1 MIQSSPRK
9 AQSGL
14 FAPAPRVSVLAP
26 FPLAQAYTYALP
38 EGMTAQPGDYVRVP
52 LGRRETLGVV
62 WDGAADEDVA
72 EKKLKFVLERF
83 DAPPMAADLR
93 HFIDRMA
100 RYTLSSPG
108 AILKMVLSVPAVFAP
123 EKRKGR
129 LKIEGADYRLDGK
142 TTLSEAQTLAAQ
154 SLCAAVK
161 KEKFATFLLDGVT
174 GAGKTE
180 VYLEAVQTALAAQK
194 QALILLPEIA
204 LTAQFLK
211 RFEARFGAPPAQWH
225 SGMTPAQRRETW
237 RGVMN
242 GKIRV
247 VAGARSALF
256 LPFADLAL
264 IVADEEHDSSYKQ
277 EEGVIYSARD
287 MAVLRASEADIPV
300 VLVSATPSLETE
312 TNARQGRYT
321 RLHLPDRHGGAAMPD
336 VHVIDLKKDR
346 PERQRFLSSSLR
358 EALKKTLEAGE
369 QSLLFLNR
377 RGYAPLTLCRTC
389 GFRLQCPSCTA
400 WLVEHK
406 VRGKL
411 QCHHCGFA
419 TPQPKECPS
428 CNDHDSW
435 ASCGPGVERIA
446 EELTEVLPDA
456 RLLVLS
462 SDLTESAAAIAD
474 AVTRI
479 ENHEVDVIVGTQI
492 VAKGHHFPELTC
504 VGVVDADLGLSGG
517 DLRAGE
523 RTFQLL
529 HQVSGRAGRA
539 QKPGN
544 VYLQTFM
551 PENKIMRALAANDR
565 ARFYDTEI
573 DERERAGMPPF
584 GRLAGVI
591 VSGGDEEKLDDFCR
605 TLARAAPQMEG
616 VRILGPA
623 PAPLAVIRNRHRRR
637 FLIKTDKGVAIQKV
651 VEIWLQA
658 VKTPSS
664 IDLRVDIDPQSF
676 F

>member
-1 MIQSSPRK
+1 MSQSSPRK
-9 AQSGL
+9 TVL
-14 FAPAPRVSVLAP
+14 EPAARIGVLT
-26 FPLAQAYTYALP
+26 PLPVGQAYTYALP
-38 EGMTAQPGDYVRVP
+38 EGMVAQAGDYVRVP

-62 WDGAADEDVA
+62 WDGAPDEGVD

-83 DAPPMAADLR
+83 DAPPMTEELR
-93 HFIDRMA
+93 RFIDRMA

-108 AILKMVLSVPAVFAP
+108 AILKMALSVPSVFAP
-123 EKRKGR
+123 QKKKAR
-129 LKIEGADYRLDGK
+129 LKIAAAAYKFDGK
-142 TTLSEAQTLAAQ
+142 HRLTPAQAQAA
-154 SLCAAVK
+154 AALKSAVDK
-161 KEKFATFLLDGVT
+161 GGFAAFLLDGVT

-180 VYLEAVQTALAAQK
+180 VYLDAVQEALK
-194 QALILLPEIA
+194 SGRQALILLPEIA
-204 LTAQFLK
+204 LTAQFIK
-211 RFEARFGAPPAQWH
+211 RFEARFGAPPGQWH

-242 GKIRV
+242 GNIPV

-256 LPFADLAL
+256 LPFPDLAL

-277 EEGVIYSARD
+277 EEGVIYNARD
-287 MAVLRASEADIPV
+287 MAVLRASVAEIPI

-312 TNARQGRYT
+312 VNARQGRYQ
-321 RLHLPDRHGGAAMPD
+321 RLYLPDRHGGAALPE
-336 VHVIDLKKDR
+336 VQTIDLKKEK
-346 PERQRFLSSSLR
+346 PERQRFLSPPLR
-358 EALKKTLEAGE
+358 QALAQTLAAGE

-406 VRGKL
+406 VRGRL

-419 TPQPKECPS
+419 APQPEECPS
-428 CNDHDSW
+428 CNDRDSW

-446 EELTEVLPDA
+446 EEVAEVLPQA

-462 SDLTESAAAIAD
+462 SDLTESSTAIAD
-474 AVTRI
+474 AVARI
-479 ENHEVDVIVGTQI
+479 ENGEIDVIVGTQI
-492 VAKGHHFPELTC
+492 VAKGHHFPALTC

-539 QKPGN
+539 QKPGR

-565 ARFYDTEI
+565 ERFYDTEI
-573 DERERAGMPPF
+573 GERELAGMPPF

-591 VSGGDEEKLDDFCR
+591 VSGGDPQKLDDFCR
-605 TLARAAPQMEG
+605 RLARAAPQMEG

-623 PAPLAVIRNRHRRR
+623 PAPLAIIRNRHRRR
-637 FLIKTDKGVAIQKV
+637 FLIKTDKNVSIQKV
-651 VEIWLQA
+651 AETWLQA
-658 VKTPSS
+658 VKAPSGV
-664 IDLRVDIDPQSF
+664 DLRVDIDPQSF